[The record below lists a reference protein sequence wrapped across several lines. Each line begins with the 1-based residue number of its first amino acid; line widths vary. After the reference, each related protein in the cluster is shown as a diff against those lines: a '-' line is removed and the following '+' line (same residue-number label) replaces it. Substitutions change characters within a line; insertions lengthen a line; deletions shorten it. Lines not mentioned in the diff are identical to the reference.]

1 MAVRPRKPPSSRSAV
16 ISATSPSRGATGRTS
31 GRPFY
36 RSAQPPIWATTS
48 TSKPRAAMRRG
59 GRLERLDDTLKRDAA
74 NCRIVPART
83 MHDFCVVPVFPK
95 DSPEG
100 ANEWLG

>member
-1 MAVRPRKPPSSRSAV
+1 MQAEQARTYEISLVSPVGVSTRQGPGPSAV
-16 ISATSPSRGATGRTS
+16 NP
-31 GRPFY
+31 GRP
-36 RSAQPPIWATTS
+36 SPTTV
-48 TSKPRAAMRRG
+48 
-59 GRLERLDDTLKRDAA
+59 
-74 NCRIVPART
+74 RIVPART